1 MNAGMREVSRA
12 AGMMESMRDES
23 AYLYQRAE
31 QELEL
36 AQRSE
41 HAAAVK
47 AHYMLAGYYLDR
59 VYGPPAPDL
68 ASDRS

>member
-1 MNAGMREVSRA
+1 MNVTMREVSQA
-12 AGMMESMRDES
+12 AGMMESVGNES
-23 AYLYQRAE
+23 AYLYLRAE

-41 HAAAVK
+41 HPAAVK